1 MGMITNSVEGST
13 FGKAIECLDALRDG
27 CINEEEADNFNT
39 FLINL
44 KKILNEKKQ
53 YTTFWNKLKRYKK
66 ISLINN

>member
-44 KKILNEKKQ
+44 KKILNEKK
-53 YTTFWNKLKRYKK
+53 
-66 ISLINN
+66 